1 MAKKQYLDLAGLT
14 TYDEEIKAH
23 IDEVVSGKAN
33 SSHNHAASNITSGT
47 LSSDR
52 LPTVPIT
59 KGGTGST
66 TAAGALTNLGVTA
79 TAAELNKLDGV
90 TATTTELNYV
100 DGVTSNIQAQLDGL
114 SSDIDDHVHSGSD
127 ITSGT
132 VAAARLPVASD
143 SAAGIVNTDTQSF
156 KGSKT
161 FTSSVTVAGL
171 KTPTANT
178 GDIGTS
184 SMPFKGVYAK
194 DLCIAPQVS
203 GGSAIQSG
211 RFTVDRV
218 GTTTANGLARL
229 EIGNYIQSGQ
239 AGNAEGY
246 LEIYNKANGSVTL
259 RTSHEDDNNFFVE
272 LPEHSG
278 TLLTDDDV
286 YTKDETYSKEDH
298 EWTLLYDSGE
308 ISDIVNSISGIDVSG
323 YTNIEVLVRCYNDG
337 DSISSRTG
345 SAIFTAENGKS
356 YQFPVWTNMFSNSI
370 NTVSTMAHFKL
381 VDGWLVCPFASRLI
395 GEVDIFDTTE
405 GGTAGN
411 LTPTGSSMMKCTS
424 PLSTLTVSSLDQ
436 NSNYYFGSG
445 SRVMVWGWN
454 A

>member
-23 IDEVVSGKAN
+23 IDEIASGKAN

-52 LPTVPIT
+52 LPTVPVT

-66 TAAGALTNLGVTA
+66 TAAGALTNLGITA

-100 DGVTSNIQAQLDGL
+100 DGVTSNIQSQLDSL
-114 SSDIDDHVHSGSD
+114 SSDLDDHTHSGSD

-132 VAAARLPVASD
+132 VAAARLPVASA

-156 KGSKT
+156 KGAKT

-184 SMPFKGVYAK
+184 SMPFDGVYAK

-203 GGSAIQSG
+203 GGSAIQAG

-218 GTTTANGLARL
+218 GTTTTNGLTRL

-246 LEIYNKANGSVTL
+246 LEIYNKVNGSVTL
-259 RTSHEDDNNFFVE
+259 RTSHEDDNNFYIE

-278 TLLTDDDV
+278 TLLTDDDA
-286 YTKDETYSKEDH
+286 YAKDETYSKDEL
-298 EWTLLYDSGE
+298 EWTQIYDSGS
-308 ISDIVNSISGIDVSG
+308 ITNKVNSIFVNNISG
-323 YTNIEVLVRCYNDG
+323 YKKFRVAVKCVNSANSTARAGSTIFKATDG
-337 DSISSRTG
+337 TL
-345 SAIFTAENGKS
+345 
-356 YQFPVWTNMFSNSI
+356 YQFPIWTNLFTTSA
-370 NTVSTMAHFKL
+370 STSAGMAEFE
-381 VDGWLVCPFASRLI
+381 VIDGYLVCPNATRSIKTSNFISP
-395 GEVDIFDTTE
+395 TE
-405 GGTAGN
+405 GGTADN
-411 LTPTGSSMMKCTS
+411 LVATGSGIIKCSKT
-424 PLSTLTVSSLDQ
+424 LSNLIISSLDQ
-436 NSNYYFGSG
+436 DSSFYFGVG
-445 SRVMVWGWN
+445 SRVIVWGCM